1 MPISKIE
8 LIANALRG
16 LFNERERFICASFY
30 YFRASRPLPR
40 DTQAI
45 LASTQGE

>member
-1 MPISKIE
+1 MPTSRIE
-8 LIANALRG
+8 LLANALRG
-16 LFNERERFICASFY
+16 LFNERECSICASFY
-30 YFRASRPLPR
+30 YIRASRPLPR